1 MKFRWVRLNQD
12 TLDVGDMVVVCAR
25 HIPGGAPRFPAQLEW
40 SESGEPDTWQAV
52 PFVNASLVDD
62 EDVTPK

>member
-25 HIPGGAPRFPAQLEW
+25 HIPGGAPRFPAQLEF
-40 SESGEPDTWQAV
+40 SEDGRVWQAV
-52 PFVNASLVDD
+52 PFVNGSLVDD